1 MSIFES
7 IHIDNPL
14 TWMVPRVQ
22 SESDP
27 NYIKHVRCEGARF
40 HVISWHLRNNR
51 AGMQCSEKD
60 CIVNKGYDNE
70 C

>member
-1 MSIFES
+1 MSIIES
-7 IHIDNPL
+7 IEIDTPD

-22 SESDP
+22 SEIDSD
-27 NYIKHVRCEGARF
+27 YIKHVRCEGARF
-40 HVISWHLRNNR
+40 HVLSWSLRDDKTHT
-51 AGMQCSEKD
+51 QCSEKD